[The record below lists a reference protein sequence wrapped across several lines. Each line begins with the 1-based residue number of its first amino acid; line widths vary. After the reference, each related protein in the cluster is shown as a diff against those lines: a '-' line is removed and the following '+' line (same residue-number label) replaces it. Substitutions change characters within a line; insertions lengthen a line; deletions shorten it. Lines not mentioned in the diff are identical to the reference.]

1 MSKQI
6 HTLIFDL
13 GNVIINLLDDMQWYQ
28 HLGAVCKEMELMRL
42 KNAGFF
48 DEFERGNL
56 TELEFLHT
64 LKTIA
69 VNAAVTETDIIAA
82 WNTILLDIPHL
93 RVEMLKKL
101 MQKHRIILLSNTNII
116 HIPKIKDYCVSAFGE
131 NCLQTCFH
139 HAYYSYDLHERKP
152 DAEIYEQV
160 RLQEDF
166 CSNETLFFDD
176 KPENLIYP
184 SRMGIQTFL
193 VDREISHILSA
204 IGIYE

>member
-1 MSKQI
+1 MTSKVR
-6 HTLIFDL
+6 TLIFDL
-13 GNVIINLLDDMQWYQ
+13 GNVIINLLDDQHWYQ
-28 HLGAVCKEMELMRL
+28 NLSAVCKEMELMRL

-48 DEFERGNL
+48 DEFEKGNL
-56 TELEFLHT
+56 TELEFLHS

-69 VNAAVTETDIIAA
+69 INTAVTDYDIIAA
-82 WNTILLDIPHL
+82 WNTILLEIPL
-93 RVEMLKKL
+93 SRVDMLKKL
-101 MQKHRIILLSNTNII
+101 KQKYRVILLSNTNII
-116 HIPKIKDYCVSAFGE
+116 HIPKIEVYCMSAFGE

-139 HAYYSYDLHERKP
+139 HAYFSYDLHERKP

-160 RLQEDF
+160 RGLEDF
-166 CSNETLFFDD
+166 LPNETLFFDD

-193 VDREISHILSA
+193 VDQEISLILSA